1 MKRNIF
7 AIIKN
12 KAAAKTNAS
21 AESNKSNKKNIK
33 PPFVMNDDY
42 RKMICS
48 QSYLGKKGYTLSKS
62 ILLPEDLEQLKVELT
77 VKPETFGPQMG
88 APDSESAFPVF
99 RENENKFYI
108 PRFYGISRYGLPP
121 RCDMDAGEDIGDDVQ
136 FVKTVRDYQEVIV
149 KTYLDHVKKP
159 ISDGS
164 TALGDGGILQV
175 YAGAGKC
182 LGKDTP
188 ILMFDGTIKLVQD
201 IVVDDQI
208 MGDDSSPRNV
218 LSLARGRET
227 MYKVQPKK
235 GDSYIVNESHILSLK
250 YSRDLSKT
258 KKKNSIL
265 DISVLDYLNLPPTY
279 NSISTSG
286 RLLSGYRV
294 PVLFLE
300 KEVDFDQ
307 YLLGYWLGDGN
318 SRTSMITTQE
328 AVVIKYMVECF
339 KTKHTSL
346 YLKYTGA
353 QYDYRINS
361 INTNNFMMDFLRE
374 NNLIKNKH
382 IPYHYK
388 CNSREI
394 QLAILAGLIDSDGYY
409 NKNCYEIVQKNEKL
423 SDDIVFLVRSIG
435 FAAVKRKI
443 KKFCTNAKGGPKE
456 GTYFKIGIYGSGLE
470 EIPVLCVRKK
480 AVKRKAPQDA
490 LKYSFELEK
499 LEIDDY
505 YGFEI
510 DGNRRFVLGDFT
522 VTHNTVLSI
531 KIISEIRKKTL
542 ILVHKEFLM
551 NQWIERIQEF
561 MPAARVGKIQG
572 KVCDTK
578 DKDIVIGMIQSIYDK
593 DYPANTFSQFGMT
606 IVDEVH
612 RIGSEQFSKTLLK
625 TVTPYMLGISA
636 TVDRKDKLTKVLY
649 MFIGEKIYSNILRGD
664 DVVSVRAI
672 EYKTLDT
679 QFNETEYDFRGTP
692 QYSKMIVK
700 LCEFGPRSDFIVRV
714 IADLLAEHPENQI
727 MILGHNRSLLTYL
740 HDAIQHR
747 KLLVNDEDSNNFS
760 ENGIATVGYY
770 LGGMKPAA
778 LQATEKKNIV
788 IATYAMAAE
797 ALDIKTLATLV
808 MVTPKTDIIQSVGR
822 ILRTKHENS
831 IIVDIVDGHDLFQ
844 NQWRQRMRYYKKC
857 NYRIHKI
864 DSTQYKGFIDVDWL
878 GGRTPP
884 ITNFKGDKVAGEVWS
899 NGLFIP
905 NNWKKLFEPKVVTKQ
920 DEIDDDN
927 EPKANV
933 HGNGIGKCLISY
945 DDYELLP

>member
-12 KAAAKTNAS
+12 KAAAKAN
-21 AESNKSNKKNIK
+21 AESNKKTTK
-33 PPFVMNDDY
+33 PPFIIDDEY
-42 RKMICS
+42 RKMVCS

-62 ILLPEDLEQLKVELT
+62 ILKPEDLEQLKVELT
-77 VKPETFGPQMG
+77 VKPEVLGPQFG

-99 RENENKFYI
+99 RENDNKFYI
-108 PRFYGISRYGLPP
+108 PRFYGMNRYGLPP
-121 RCDMDAGEDIGDDVQ
+121 RCDMDAGEDIGDDVR

-164 TALGDGGILQV
+164 TALGQGAFTPPTMNFKGDLRSPVGTEGSNLEHRRCSEEKLGNGGI
-175 YAGAGKC
+175 
-182 LGKDTP
+182 
-188 ILMFDGTIKLVQD
+188 
-201 IVVDDQI
+201 
-208 MGDDSSPRNV
+208 
-218 LSLARGRET
+218 
-227 MYKVQPKK
+227 
-235 GDSYIVNESHILSLK
+235 
-250 YSRDLSKT
+250 
-258 KKKNSIL
+258 
-265 DISVLDYLNLPPTY
+265 
-279 NSISTSG
+279 
-286 RLLSGYRV
+286 
-294 PVLFLE
+294 
-300 KEVDFDQ
+300 
-307 YLLGYWLGDGN
+307 
-318 SRTSMITTQE
+318 
-328 AVVIKYMVECF
+328 
-339 KTKHTSL
+339 
-346 YLKYTGA
+346 
-353 QYDYRINS
+353 
-361 INTNNFMMDFLRE
+361 
-374 NNLIKNKH
+374 
-382 IPYHYK
+382 
-388 CNSREI
+388 I
-394 QLAILAGLIDSDGYY
+394 QLSCG
-409 NKNCYEIVQKNEKL
+409 
-423 SDDIVFLVRSIG
+423 
-435 FAAVKRKI
+435 
-443 KKFCTNAKGGPKE
+443 KGK
-456 GTYFKIGIYGSGLE
+456 
-470 EIPVLCVRKK
+470 
-480 AVKRKAPQDA
+480 
-490 LKYSFELEK
+490 
-499 LEIDDY
+499 
-505 YGFEI
+505 
-510 DGNRRFVLGDFT
+510 
-522 VTHNTVLSI
+522 TVLSI

-551 NQWIERIQEF
+551 TQWIERIQEF
-561 MPAARVGKIQG
+561 MPNARIGKIQG

-649 MFIGEKIYSNILRGD
+649 MFIGEKIYSDVSRGD

-679 QFNETEYDFRGTP
+679 QFNETEHDFRGTP

-740 HDAIQHR
+740 HDAIKPR
-747 KLLVNDEDSNNFS
+747 KLSVDDTLDSNNFS
-760 ENGIATVGYY
+760 DNGVATVGYY

-778 LQATEKKNIV
+778 LQATEKKNVV

-808 MVTPKTDIIQSVGR
+808 MVTPKTDIVQSVGR

-844 NQWRQRMRYYKKC
+844 NQWKQRMRYYKKC

-864 DSTQYKGFIDVDWL
+864 DSTQYKGFIGVDWSGL
-878 GGRTPP
+878 QRSPT
-884 ITNFKGDKVAGEVWS
+884 TNFKGDKVAGEVWNIKVLS
-899 NGLFIP
+899 QMHH
-905 NNWKKLFEPKVVTKQ
+905 WKKIFEPKVVAKP
-920 DEIDDDN
+920 EEDDDD

-933 HGNGIGKCLISY
+933 QGNGIGKCLISY